1 MKQLFT
7 FATAVVLVLAA
18 PVVMLAQSDPFLGT
32 WKLNAAKSTFDP
44 GPPSKSETR
53 TYESTGDSYKVNV
66 ERVNADGSKQAY
78 GFSPKYDSKDYP
90 ITGQGP
96 NGADT
101 VAANKPIDAN
111 TADATFKKASKV
123 LFTTRR
129 EVSKDGKVLTLSSKG
144 TNASGKPFKNVL
156 VYDKQ

>member
-1 MKQLFT
+1 MKRLFT
-7 FATAVVLVLAA
+7 VVGVVALA
-18 PVVMLAQSDPFLGT
+18 LAESDPFLGT
-32 WKLNAAKSTFDP
+32 WKLNVAKSKFDP

-53 TYESTGDSYKVNV
+53 TYESTGDGYKVDV
-66 ERVNADGSKQAY
+66 ERVNADGSKQTY

-101 VAANKPIDAN
+101 ITGYKRIDAN
-111 TADATFKKASKV
+111 TTEATLKKASKV

-129 EVSKDGKVLTLSSKG
+129 VVSKDGKVLTLSSKG
-144 TNASGKPFKNVL
+144 TNANGKPINNVL